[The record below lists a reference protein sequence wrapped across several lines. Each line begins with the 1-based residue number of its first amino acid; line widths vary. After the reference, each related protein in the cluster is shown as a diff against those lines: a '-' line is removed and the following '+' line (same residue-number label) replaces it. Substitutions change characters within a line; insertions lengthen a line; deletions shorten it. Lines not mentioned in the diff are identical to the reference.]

1 MTASIAL
8 KTRVAVGRP
17 RLATAGFTTSV
28 RMCLQMMMV
37 RRTRRKR
44 KTMLRMRM

>member
-17 RLATAGFTTSV
+17 RLATAGFTTNV

-37 RRTRRKR
+37 RRRRR